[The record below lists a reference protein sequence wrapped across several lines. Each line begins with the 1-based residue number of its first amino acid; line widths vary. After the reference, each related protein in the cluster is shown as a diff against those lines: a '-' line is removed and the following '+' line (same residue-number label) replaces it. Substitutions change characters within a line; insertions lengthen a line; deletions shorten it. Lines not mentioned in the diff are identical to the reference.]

1 MRPCREQIACGII
14 SPKTTIP
21 AVAPTIATVPDVKS
35 SKKIVKVLFT
45 STFPNNNVHKR
56 KLPCWR
62 HGKTFFAYF
71 FSSGSPTQKTN
82 YGGVNLVVVLIHFV
96 EVIKSDSLSNRS
108 KNHFDPL
115 VTFSKWIKMFF
126 SINLKV
132 EQKFKIAY
140 ANNVPAS
147 IKIFSCC
154 GSSAIN
160 PKFKPENVPER
171 HKRIT
176 RTITLIFFI
185 QSWWFFYILP
195 DSGLEELYHE
205 WLLQIVLIVMTSFQH
220 VSSCLQ
226 CHWRQVIWYRKNMY
240 PVVH

>member
-35 SKKIVKVLFT
+35 SKKIVNVLFT

-71 FSSGSPTQKTN
+71 FSSGSPTQKAN
-82 YGGVNLVVVLIHFV
+82 YGGVNLVVILIHFV
-96 EVIKSDSLSNRS
+96 EVIWFIFQSVEKSLWSTGDFFEVDQNDFCDQFESGSDQCLHTDHVLCRRMGSQHEVDQNKPPN
-108 KNHFDPL
+108 KN
-115 VTFSKWIKMFF
+115 
-126 SINLKV
+126 
-132 EQKFKIAY
+132 IAY

-147 IKIFSCC
+147 IRIFNCC

-176 RTITLIFFI
+176 RTITLIFFY
-185 QSWWFFYILP
+185 SKFMV
-195 DSGLEELYHE
+195 SLYFT
-205 WLLQIVLIVMTSFQH
+205 W
-220 VSSCLQ
+220 
-226 CHWRQVIWYRKNMY
+226 
-240 PVVH
+240 

>member
-35 SKKIVKVLFT
+35 SKKIVNVLFT

-71 FSSGSPTQKTN
+71 FSSGSPTQKAN
-82 YGGVNLVVVLIHFV
+82 YGGVNFVVILIHFV
-96 EVIKSDSLSNRS
+96 EVIWFIFQSVEKSLWSTGD
-108 KNHFDPL
+108 
-115 VTFSKWIKMFF
+115 FF
-126 SINLKV
+126 EVDQNDYCDQFESGSDQCLHTDHVLCCRMGSQHEVDQNKPP
-132 EQKFKIAY
+132 
-140 ANNVPAS
+140 NNVPAS
-147 IKIFSCC
+147 IRIFNCC

-176 RTITLIFFI
+176 RTITLIFFY
-185 QSWWFFYILP
+185 SKFMV
-195 DSGLEELYHE
+195 SLYFT
-205 WLLQIVLIVMTSFQH
+205 W
-220 VSSCLQ
+220 
-226 CHWRQVIWYRKNMY
+226 
-240 PVVH
+240 